1 MNYGNSTFLK
11 GLHWQYAILL
21 TNAIYLLFASFA
33 NSATVQFSEI
43 KALNG
48 VLPQK
53 TEHYEIET
61 KVDLAP
67 PYYRFDVISSHGPY
81 EVQSIKNLLKVCHEI
96 RVMEEYGK
104 TDEGN
109 QTWKGA
115 KDTFKDIGSGAKML
129 VKDPNAARKA
139 IGRSLSKTA
148 RSIGRFFRKS
158 TKKTEER
165 KSSEGRNRDIGAG
178 GTLYAKTARQFANRL
193 QLDVYTDN
201 PYATSLIKEVAED
214 QGAGKA
220 AVGVATFLIA
230 PVPGIRTVTRGSLT
244 SDAIDAE
251 TEILI
256 TDNTPEELRYQLRK
270 KFSTANSRSK
280 TSAFDTF
287 LANGNFNPRQTA
299 YLAAYL
305 RVFKSLDQHKE
316 AIEQLGAITTE
327 TDADFITSQY
337 EMLTAL
343 HLKKSQLKKLVP
355 IGSIIGG
362 LTEDG
367 VLIVPTPFDTV
378 KSSDY
383 VTGLLGEIKTAA
395 TKVRAKET
403 RLHLIGAGTGEINGV
418 KIVGNILHDPELSK

>member
-1 MNYGNSTFLK
+1 MNYGKSAFAR

-21 TNAIYLLFASFA
+21 ALAIYLFFTSFA
-33 NSATVQFSEI
+33 NSATVRFSEI
-43 KALNG
+43 QALNG

-53 TEHYEIET
+53 TEHYEIES
-61 KVDLAP
+61 KVDIAP
-67 PYYRFDVISSHGPY
+67 PYYRFEVITSHGPY

-178 GTLYAKTARQFANRL
+178 GSLYAKTARQFANRL
-193 QLDVYTDN
+193 QLDVYSDN
-201 PYATSLIKEVAED
+201 PYAKTLITEVAED

-220 AVGVATFLIA
+220 VVGVASFMLV

-270 KFSTANSRSK
+270 KFSAANSRSL

-287 LANGNFNPRQTA
+287 LANANFNPRQTA
-299 YLAAYL
+299 YLTAYL
-305 RVFKSLDQHKE
+305 RVFKSLDQRKE
-316 AIEQLGAITTE
+316 AIGQLGAITTE

-343 HLKKSQLKKLVP
+343 HLKKSKLKQLVP

-362 LTEDG
+362 LTEDR
-367 VLIVPTPFDTV
+367 VLIVPTPFDTA
-378 KSSDY
+378 SPNDY
-383 VTGLLGEIKTAA
+383 LTGLVEDIKNAA
-395 TKVRAKET
+395 AKIKAKES
-403 RLHLIGAGTGEINGV
+403 RLYLIGAGTGEINGV